1 MVTQRSEE
9 RELPRLLSVVE
20 AAHLLNVS
28 ERLVWRMIP
37 RGEIRSVRLG
47 GRRMIPR
54 SEVDRLT
61 TDTPSWS

>member
-1 MVTQRSEE
+1 MVTRVDE
-9 RELPRLLSVVE
+9 RELPRLLSVAE

-37 RGEIRSVRLG
+37 KGEIRSIRLG

-54 SEVDRLT
+54 TEVDRLA
-61 TDTPSWS
+61 TDTAQRS